1 MQVVFVSNYFNHHQL
16 SFCDAL
22 YELLEG
28 SFCFLQTQPMEEERI
43 RMGWQAEERPYVR
56 YVQPDG
62 TTTGG
67 PEAFMGRNPDEETA
81 GHEWRHLLLT
91 ADVVIF
97 GGCDDESY
105 IRERLAAGKPIFRY
119 NERLYKEG
127 QWKAISPRGLLQ
139 KYKDHT
145 RYRKAPVY
153 FLCAGAYVPC
163 DLGIIHAYP
172 EKMLRFGYFP
182 ETREYAQGEP
192 FSHKK
197 KGSILWAAR
206 MIDWKHPELV
216 VKTAAYLKEHLK
228 DHQEEIPFHITMI
241 GGGELEEEVHSLAE
255 ELGVTDKITFAGFRG
270 PEEVRAA
277 MEESE
282 IYLVTSDRKEGWG
295 AVVNEAMNSGCAVVA
310 DHMIGA
316 APWMIRQRENGIL
329 YRDGCEQQLQEY
341 VAELLQDPAECRR
354 LGEAAQQ
361 TVRTEWNARTAAERL
376 VRLCREMRLLTGGP
390 DTGPATGTENGPE
403 PGDAPG
409 TGPAEPALCAD
420 GQCLPAPSVP
430 ALWTDGPCSPAPVI
444 PERRMYR
451 YLTERNEEDRT

>member
-28 SFCFLQTQPMEEERI
+28 SFCFLQTQPMEEERV

-67 PEAFMGRNPDEETA
+67 PEAFMGRNPDEETT

-192 FSHKK
+192 FSRKK

-216 VKTAAYLKEHLK
+216 VKTAAYLK

-329 YRDGCEQQLQEY
+329 YRDGCEQQLQKY

-376 VRLCREMRLLTGGP
+376 VRLCRKMGFLTGNP
-390 DTGPATGTENGPE
+390 EPGPAMGTENGPE

-409 TGPAEPALCAD
+409 TAPVEPALRAD
-420 GQCLPAPSVP
+420 DQCLP
-430 ALWTDGPCSPAPVI
+430 ALWTDGPCSPASVI

>member
-28 SFCFLQTQPMEEERI
+28 SFCFLQTQPMEEERVK
-43 RMGWQAEERPYVR
+43 MGWQTEERPYVR
-56 YVQPDG
+56 YVQADG

-67 PEAFMGRNPDEETA
+67 PEWQN
-81 GHEWRHLLLT
+81 LLLT

-182 ETREYAQGEP
+182 ETREYAPGEP
-192 FSHKK
+192 FSRKK

-216 VKTAAYLKEHLK
+216 VKTAAYLKEL
-228 DHQEEIPFHITMI
+228 PFHITMI
-241 GGGELEEEVHSLAE
+241 GGGELEEEVHRLAE
-255 ELGVTDKITFAGFRG
+255 ELGVTDKITFAGFRS

-282 IYLVTSDRKEGWG
+282 IYLSLVTGRK
-295 AVVNEAMNSGCAVVA
+295 A
-310 DHMIGA
+310 
-316 APWMIRQRENGIL
+316 
-329 YRDGCEQQLQEY
+329 
-341 VAELLQDPAECRR
+341 
-354 LGEAAQQ
+354 GE
-361 TVRTEWNARTAAERL
+361 R
-376 VRLCREMRLLTGGP
+376 
-390 DTGPATGTENGPE
+390 
-403 PGDAPG
+403 
-409 TGPAEPALCAD
+409 
-420 GQCLPAPSVP
+420 
-430 ALWTDGPCSPAPVI
+430 
-444 PERRMYR
+444 
-451 YLTERNEEDRT
+451 

>member
-28 SFCFLQTQPMEEERI
+28 SFCFLQTQPMEEERVK
-43 RMGWQAEERPYVR
+43 MGWQAEERPYVR
-56 YVQPDG
+56 YVQPGG

-67 PEAFMGRNPDEETA
+67 PEALMGRNPDEETA

-182 ETREYAQGEP
+182 ETREYAPGEP
-192 FSHKK
+192 FSRKK

-216 VKTAAYLKEHLK
+216 VKIAAYLKEL
-228 DHQEEIPFHITMI
+228 PFHITMI
-241 GGGELEEEVHSLAE
+241 GGGELEEEVHRLAE
-255 ELGVTDKITFAGFRG
+255 ELGVTDKITFAGFRS

-329 YRDGCEQQLQEY
+329 YHDGCEQQLQEY

-361 TVRTEWNARTAAERL
+361 TVRTEWNARTAAEIGRAH
-376 VRLCREMRLLTGGP
+376 V
-390 DTGPATGTENGPE
+390 
-403 PGDAPG
+403 
-409 TGPAEPALCAD
+409 
-420 GQCLPAPSVP
+420 
-430 ALWTDGPCSPAPVI
+430 
-444 PERRMYR
+444 
-451 YLTERNEEDRT
+451 

>member
-28 SFCFLQTQPMEEERI
+28 SFCFLQTQPMEEERVK
-43 RMGWQAEERPYVR
+43 MGWQAEERPYVR
-56 YVQPDG
+56 YVQPGG

-67 PEAFMGRNPDEETA
+67 PEALMGRNPDEETA

-182 ETREYAQGEP
+182 E
-192 FSHKK
+192 
-197 KGSILWAAR
+197 
-206 MIDWKHPELV
+206 LV
-216 VKTAAYLKEHLK
+216 VKIAAYLKEL
-228 DHQEEIPFHITMI
+228 PFHITMI
-241 GGGELEEEVHSLAE
+241 GGGELEEEVHRLAE
-255 ELGVTDKITFAGFRG
+255 ELGVTDKITFAGFRS

-329 YRDGCEQQLQEY
+329 YHDGCEQQLQEY

-376 VRLCREMRLLTGGP
+376 VRLCREMGFLGGDP
-390 DTGPATGTENGPE
+390 D
-403 PGDAPG
+403 
-409 TGPAEPALCAD
+409 TGPAEPALCAGD
-420 GQCLPAPSVP
+420 QCLPAPSVP
-430 ALWTDGPCSPAPVI
+430 PLWTDGPCSPAPVI

>member
-1 MQVVFVSNYFNHHQL
+1 MKLVFVSNYFNHHQL

-22 YELLEG
+22 YDLLEG
-28 SFCFLQTQPMEEERI
+28 SFCFLQTQPMEEERVK
-43 RMGWQAEERPYVR
+43 MGWQAEARPYVC
-56 YVQPDG
+56 YALAEDI
-62 TTTGG
+62 
-67 PEAFMGRNPDEETA
+67 DW
-81 GHEWRHLLLT
+81 HSLLLS

-97 GGCDDESY
+97 GGCDDETY
-105 IRERLAAGKPIFRY
+105 IQERLAAGRPVFRY

-163 DLGIIHAYP
+163 DYHLIHAYP

-182 ETREYAQGEP
+182 ETRTYEAGQP
-192 FSHKK
+192 FDRKQP
-197 KGSILWAAR
+197 GSILWAAR

-228 DHQEEIPFHITMI
+228 DTPFHITMI
-241 GGGELEEEVHSLAE
+241 GGGELEEEVHRLVE
-255 ELGVTDKITFAGFRG
+255 ELGVTQEITFPGYCS

-277 MEESE
+277 METSE

-316 APWMIRQRENGIL
+316 APYLIRQGENGRI
-329 YRDGCEQQLQEY
+329 YRDGCEQDLFRTVES
-341 VAELLQDPAECRR
+341 LLRNPAECRR
-354 LGEAAQQ
+354 LGEAA
-361 TVRTEWNARTAAERL
+361 RKRIATEWNARTAAERL
-376 VRLCREMRLLTGGP
+376 VRLCRDMGFLSEKTMT
-390 DTGPATGTENGPE
+390 T
-403 PGDAPG
+403 AP
-409 TGPAEPALCAD
+409 T
-420 GQCLPAPSVP
+420 LPK
-430 ALWTDGPCSPAPVI
+430 LWSDGPCSPAPVI
-444 PERRMYR
+444 PERQMYR
-451 YLTERNEEDRT
+451 RINSEQ

>member
-1 MQVVFVSNYFNHHQL
+1 MKLIFVSNYFNHHQL

-28 SFCFLQTQPMEEERI
+28 SFCFLQTQPMEEERVK
-43 RMGWQAEERPYVR
+43 MGWQAEARPYVR
-56 YVQPDG
+56 YALAGGTVEPGVEAVTDRALDG
-62 TTTGG
+62 TPAAT
-67 PEAFMGRNPDEETA
+67 D
-81 GHEWRHLLLT
+81 WRELILS

-97 GGCDDESY
+97 GGCDDERY
-105 IRERLAAGKPIFRY
+105 IQERLAAGRPIFRY

-127 QWKAISPRGLLQ
+127 QWKAISPRGLIQ

-163 DLGIIHAYP
+163 DYHLIHAYP

-182 ETREYAQGEP
+182 ETRTYEAGQP
-192 FSHKK
+192 FDRKQP
-197 KGSILWAAR
+197 GSILWAAR

-228 DHQEEIPFHITMI
+228 DTPFHITMI
-241 GGGELEEEVHSLAE
+241 GGGELEEEVHRLAE
-255 ELGVTDKITFAGFRG
+255 ELGVTQEITFPGYCS

-277 MEESE
+277 METSE

-316 APWMIRQRENGIL
+316 VPYLIRQGENGRI
-329 YRDGCEQQLQEY
+329 YRDGCEQ
-341 VAELLQDPAECRR
+341 ELFRTVESLLRNPAECRR
-354 LGEAAQQ
+354 LGEAAQK
-361 TVRTEWNARTAAERL
+361 TIATEWNARTAAERL
-376 VRLCREMRLLTGGP
+376 VRLCREMGFLWEK
-390 DTGPATGTENGPE
+390 TENE
-403 PGDAPG
+403 PNVSKNKTAVI
-409 TGPAEPALCAD
+409 AAPAL
-420 GQCLPAPSVP
+420 PM
-430 ALWTDGPCSPAPVI
+430 LWSDGPCSPAPVI
-444 PERRMYR
+444 PERQMYR
-451 YLTERNEEDRT
+451 RINSEQ

>member
-1 MQVVFVSNYFNHHQL
+1 MRMQVVFVSNYFNHHQM

-28 SFCFLQTQPMEEERI
+28 SFCFLQTQPMEEERVK
-43 RMGWQAEERPYVR
+43 MGWQAEERPYVR
-56 YVQPDG
+56 YVQ
-62 TTTGG
+62 
-67 PEAFMGRNPDEETA
+67 A
-81 GHEWRHLLLT
+81 EWRPLLLT

-182 ETREYAQGEP
+182 ETREYAPGEP
-192 FSHKK
+192 FSRKK

-216 VKTAAYLKEHLK
+216 VKTAAYLKEHL
-228 DHQEEIPFHITMI
+228 EEIPFHITMI
-241 GGGELEEEVHSLAE
+241 GGGELEEEVHRLAE

-361 TVRTEWNARTAAERL
+361 TVRTEWNARTAAQRL
-376 VRLCREMRLLTGGP
+376 VRLCREMGFLAGVS
-390 DTGPATGTENGPE
+390 E
-403 PGDAPG
+403 PGNAPG
-409 TGPAEPALCAD
+409 TAPAEPVLRAD
-420 GQCLPAPSVP
+420 DQCLPAPPVP
-430 ALWTDGPCSPAPVI
+430 VLWTDGPCSPAPAI

>member
-1 MQVVFVSNYFNHHQL
+1 MTMQVVFVSNYFNHHQL
-16 SFCDAL
+16 SFCDTL

-28 SFCFLQTQPMEEERI
+28 SFCFLQTQPMEEERV

-56 YVQPDG
+56 YVQ
-62 TTTGG
+62 
-67 PEAFMGRNPDEETA
+67 A
-81 GHEWRHLLLT
+81 EWQRLLLT

-182 ETREYAQGEP
+182 ETREYAPEEP
-192 FSHKK
+192 FSRKR

-216 VKTAAYLKEHLK
+216 VKTAAYLKEHL
-228 DHQEEIPFHITMI
+228 EEIPFHITMI
-241 GGGELEEEVHSLAE
+241 GGGELEEEVHRLAE
-255 ELGVTDKITFAGFRG
+255 ELGVTDKITFAGFCG

-376 VRLCREMRLLTGGP
+376 VRLCREMGFL
-390 DTGPATGTENGPE
+390 AGTPE
-403 PGDAPG
+403 PGNAPG
-409 TGPAEPALCAD
+409 TAPAEPVLRAD
-420 GQCLPAPSVP
+420 SQRLPAPPVP

-451 YLTERNEEDRT
+451 YLTEFNEKK

>member
-28 SFCFLQTQPMEEERI
+28 SFCFLQTQPMEEERVK
-43 RMGWQAEERPYVR
+43 MGWQAEERPYVH
-56 YVQPDG
+56 YVQADG
-62 TTTGG
+62 TATSGL
-67 PEAFMGRNPDEETA
+67 
-81 GHEWRHLLLT
+81 EWQNLLQT

-182 ETREYAQGEP
+182 ETREYAPGEP
-192 FSHKK
+192 FSRKK

-216 VKTAAYLKEHLK
+216 VKTAAYLKEHL
-228 DHQEEIPFHITMI
+228 EEIPFHITMI
-241 GGGELEEEVHSLAE
+241 GGGELEEEVHSRAE
-255 ELGVTDKITFAGFRG
+255 GLDVTDKITFAGFRS

-329 YRDGCEQQLQEY
+329 YHDGCEQQLQEY

-361 TVRTEWNARTAAERL
+361 TVRKEWNARTAAERL
-376 VRLCREMRLLTGGP
+376 VRLSREMGFLSDGS
-390 DTGPATGTENGPE
+390 GT
-403 PGDAPG
+403 A
-409 TGPAEPALCAD
+409 PAEPALRAD
-420 GQCLPAPSVP
+420 DQCLPAPSVP
-430 ALWTDGPCSPAPVI
+430 LLWTDGPCSPAPVI

-451 YLTERNEEDRT
+451 YLTERNKEDRT

>member
-28 SFCFLQTQPMEEERI
+28 SFCFLQTQPMEEERVK
-43 RMGWQAEERPYVR
+43 MGWQAEERPYVR
-56 YVQPDG
+56 YVQPYG

-67 PEAFMGRNPDEETA
+67 SEAFTAVTGWTPDEETA
-81 GHEWRHLLLT
+81 DNEWQNLLLT

-182 ETREYAQGEP
+182 ETREYAPGEP
-192 FSHKK
+192 FSRKK

-216 VKTAAYLKEHLK
+216 VKIAAYLKEL
-228 DHQEEIPFHITMI
+228 PFHITMI
-241 GGGELEEEVHSLAE
+241 GGGELEEKVHWQKSLACRIR
-255 ELGVTDKITFAGFRG
+255 LPSQASGAGRRSGQPWRNRRSTSSPVTGRKAG
-270 PEEVRAA
+270 
-277 MEESE
+277 
-282 IYLVTSDRKEGWG
+282 
-295 AVVNEAMNSGCAVVA
+295 
-310 DHMIGA
+310 
-316 APWMIRQRENGIL
+316 
-329 YRDGCEQQLQEY
+329 
-341 VAELLQDPAECRR
+341 
-354 LGEAAQQ
+354 
-361 TVRTEWNARTAAERL
+361 ER
-376 VRLCREMRLLTGGP
+376 
-390 DTGPATGTENGPE
+390 
-403 PGDAPG
+403 
-409 TGPAEPALCAD
+409 
-420 GQCLPAPSVP
+420 
-430 ALWTDGPCSPAPVI
+430 
-444 PERRMYR
+444 
-451 YLTERNEEDRT
+451 

>member
-22 YELLEG
+22 YEFLEG
-28 SFCFLQTQPMEEERI
+28 SFCFLQTQPMEEERV

-56 YVQPDG
+56 YVQP
-62 TTTGG
+62 
-67 PEAFMGRNPDEETA
+67 
-81 GHEWRHLLLT
+81 EWRPLLLT

-163 DLGIIHAYP
+163 DLRIIHAYP

-182 ETREYAQGEP
+182 ETREYAPGEP
-192 FSHKK
+192 FSRKK

-216 VKTAAYLKEHLK
+216 VKTAAYLK

-241 GGGELEEEVHSLAE
+241 GGGELEEEVHRLAE
-255 ELGVTDKITFAGFRG
+255 ELGVTDKITFAGFRS

-329 YRDGCEQQLQEY
+329 YHDGCEQQLQEC

-361 TVRTEWNARTAAERL
+361 TVRTEWNARAAAERL
-376 VRLCREMRLLTGGP
+376 VRLCREMGFLIGGP
-390 DTGPATGTENGPE
+390 GAGS
-403 PGDAPG
+403 
-409 TGPAEPALCAD
+409 AEPAPRAD

>member
-1 MQVVFVSNYFNHHQL
+1 MRMQVVFVSNYFNHHQL

-28 SFCFLQTQPMEEERI
+28 SFCFLQTQPMEEERVK
-43 RMGWQAEERPYVR
+43 MGWQAEERPYVR
-56 YVQPDG
+56 YVQ
-62 TTTGG
+62 
-67 PEAFMGRNPDEETA
+67 A
-81 GHEWRHLLLT
+81 EWQRLLLT

-192 FSHKK
+192 FSRKK

-241 GGGELEEEVHSLAE
+241 GGGELEEEVRSLAE

-295 AVVNEAMNSGCAVVA
+295 AVVNEAMNSGCTVVA

-341 VAELLQDPAECRR
+341 VAELLRDPAGCRR

-376 VRLCREMRLLTGGP
+376 VRLCREMRFLTGGP
-390 DTGPATGTENGPE
+390 GTGPAMGTENGPE
-403 PGDAPG
+403 PGNPG
-409 TGPAEPALCAD
+409 TARVEPALRAD
-420 GQCLPAPSVP
+420 DQCLPAPSVP

>member
-28 SFCFLQTQPMEEERI
+28 SFCFLQTQPMEEERVK
-43 RMGWQAEERPYVR
+43 MGWQAEERPYVR

-67 PEAFMGRNPDEETA
+67 PTTGGP
-81 GHEWRHLLLT
+81 EWQNLLLT

-182 ETREYAQGEP
+182 ETREYAPGEP
-192 FSHKK
+192 FSRKK

-216 VKTAAYLKEHLK
+216 VKTAAYLKEHL
-228 DHQEEIPFHITMI
+228 EEIPFHITMI

-255 ELGVTDKITFAGFRG
+255 ELGVTDKITFAGFRS

-329 YRDGCEQQLQEY
+329 YHDGCEQQLQEY

-361 TVRTEWNARTAAERL
+361 TVRTEWNAQIAAERL
-376 VRLCREMRLLTGGP
+376 VRLCREMGFLTG
-390 DTGPATGTENGPE
+390 
-403 PGDAPG
+403 APG
-409 TGPAEPALCAD
+409 TTPAEPALLAPS
-420 GQCLPAPSVP
+420 QCLPAPPVP

-451 YLTERNEEDRT
+451 YLTERNKEDRT

>member
-1 MQVVFVSNYFNHHQL
+1 M
-16 SFCDAL
+16 

-28 SFCFLQTQPMEEERI
+28 SFCFLQTQPMEEERVK
-43 RMGWQAEERPYVR
+43 MGWQAEERPYVR

-67 PEAFMGRNPDEETA
+67 SEAFTAVTGWTPDEEIA
-81 GHEWRHLLLT
+81 DNEWQNLLLT
-91 ADVVIF
+91 ADMVIF

-182 ETREYAQGEP
+182 ETREYAPGEP
-192 FSHKK
+192 FSRKK

-228 DHQEEIPFHITMI
+228 EIPFHITMI

-255 ELGVTDKITFAGFRG
+255 ELGVTDKITFAGFRS

-329 YRDGCEQQLQEY
+329 YHDGCEQQLQEY
-341 VAELLQDPAECRR
+341 VAELLQDPAERRR
-354 LGEAAQQ
+354 LGEAAQK

-376 VRLCREMRLLTGGP
+376 VRLIREMGFLTG
-390 DTGPATGTENGPE
+390 
-403 PGDAPG
+403 APG
-409 TGPAEPALCAD
+409 TTPAEPALLAPS
-420 GQCLPAPSVP
+420 QCLPAPPVP

>member
-1 MQVVFVSNYFNHHQL
+1 M
-16 SFCDAL
+16 
-22 YELLEG
+22 
-28 SFCFLQTQPMEEERI
+28 
-43 RMGWQAEERPYVR
+43 R
-56 YVQPDG
+56 YVQPGG
-62 TTTGG
+62 TATSGL
-67 PEAFMGRNPDEETA
+67 
-81 GHEWRHLLLT
+81 EWQNLLLT

-182 ETREYAQGEP
+182 ETREYAPGEP
-192 FSHKK
+192 FSRKK

-216 VKTAAYLKEHLK
+216 VKIAAYLKEL
-228 DHQEEIPFHITMI
+228 PFHITMI

-255 ELGVTDKITFAGFRG
+255 ELGVTDKITFAGFRS

-329 YRDGCEQQLQEY
+329 YHDGCEQQLQEY

-376 VRLCREMRLLTGGP
+376 VRLCREMGFLGGDP
-390 DTGPATGTENGPE
+390 D
-403 PGDAPG
+403 
-409 TGPAEPALCAD
+409 TGPAEPALCAGD
-420 GQCLPAPSVP
+420 QCLPAPSVP
-430 ALWTDGPCSPAPVI
+430 PLWTDGPCSPAPVI

>member
-16 SFCDAL
+16 SFCDTL

-62 TTTGG
+62 TTMGG
-67 PEAFMGRNPDEETA
+67 PEALMGRNPDEETA

-145 RYRKAPVY
+145 RYRKTPVY

-182 ETREYAQGEP
+182 ETREYAPGEP
-192 FSHKK
+192 FSRKK

-376 VRLCREMRLLTGGP
+376 VRLCREMRFLTGNP
-390 DTGPATGTENGPE
+390 EPGPATGTENGPE
-403 PGDAPG
+403 PGNAPG
-409 TGPAEPALCAD
+409 SGPAEPALRAP
-420 GQCLPAPSVP
+420 GQCLP

>member
-1 MQVVFVSNYFNHHQL
+1 MTMQVVFVSNYFNHHQL

-28 SFCFLQTQPMEEERI
+28 SFCFLQTQPMEEERV

-56 YVQPDG
+56 YVQP
-62 TTTGG
+62 
-67 PEAFMGRNPDEETA
+67 
-81 GHEWRHLLLT
+81 EWRPLLLT
-91 ADVVIF
+91 ADVLIF

-182 ETREYAQGEP
+182 ETREYAPGEP
-192 FSHKK
+192 FSRKK

-216 VKTAAYLKEHLK
+216 VKTAAYLK

-255 ELGVTDKITFAGFRG
+255 ELGVTDKITFAGFRS

-329 YRDGCEQQLQEY
+329 YHDGCEQQLQEC
-341 VAELLQDPAECRR
+341 VAELLQDPAKCRR
-354 LGEAAQQ
+354 LGETAQQ
-361 TVRTEWNARTAAERL
+361 TVRTEWNARAAAERL
-376 VRLCREMRLLTGGP
+376 VRLCREMGFLGG
-390 DTGPATGTENGPE
+390 
-403 PGDAPG
+403 
-409 TGPAEPALCAD
+409 AD

>member
-1 MQVVFVSNYFNHHQL
+1 MRMQMVFVSNYFNHHQL

-28 SFCFLQTQPMEEERI
+28 SFCFLQTQPMEEERVK
-43 RMGWQAEERPYVR
+43 MGWQAEERPYVR
-56 YVQPDG
+56 YTQPDG

-67 PEAFMGRNPDEETA
+67 S
-81 GHEWRHLLLT
+81 EWQNLLLT

-182 ETREYAQGEP
+182 ETREYAPGEP
-192 FSHKK
+192 FSRKK

-216 VKTAAYLKEHLK
+216 VKTAAYLKEHL
-228 DHQEEIPFHITMI
+228 EEIPFHITMI

-354 LGEAAQQ
+354 LGEAAQR

-376 VRLCREMRLLTGGP
+376 VRLSREMGFLAG
-390 DTGPATGTENGPE
+390 DPE
-403 PGDAPG
+403 PGNASGTAPAEQALRAPG
-409 TGPAEPALCAD
+409 QRLS
-420 GQCLPAPSVP
+420 APPVP

-451 YLTERNEEDRT
+451 YLTEFNEKK

>member
-1 MQVVFVSNYFNHHQL
+1 MRMQVVFVSNYFNHHQL

-22 YELLEG
+22 YEFLNG
-28 SFCFLQTQPMEEERI
+28 SFCFLQTQPMEEERV
-43 RMGWQAEERPYVR
+43 RMGWQAQERAYVR
-56 YVQPDG
+56 KYWED
-62 TTTGG
+62 
-67 PEAFMGRNPDEETA
+67 AEECA
-81 GHEWRHLLLT
+81 AMVRD
-91 ADVVIF
+91 AAVVIF
-97 GGCDDESY
+97 GGCDDENY

-119 NERLYKEG
+119 NERMYKEG

-139 KYKDHT
+139 KYRDHT
-145 RYRKAPVY
+145 KYRKAPVY

-163 DLGIIHAYP
+163 DLGIVHAYP

-192 FSHKK
+192 FLRKK

-206 MIDWKHPELV
+206 MIDWKHPELA
-216 VKTAAYLKEHLK
+216 VKTAAYLKDK
-228 DHQEEIPFHITMI
+228 GIPFHMNII
-241 GGGELEEEVHSLAE
+241 GGGELEEAMHRLAE
-255 ELGVTDKITFAGFRG
+255 ELGVTGEVTFLGFRG

-277 MEESE
+277 MEEAE

-329 YRDGCEQQLQEY
+329 YRDGCEQQLQKSVE
-341 VAELLQDPAECRR
+341 ELLQNPAECRR

-376 VRLCREMRLLTGGP
+376 VRLWREMGFLGSHTRNET
-390 DTGPATGTENGPE
+390 DTGITHAPA
-403 PGDAPG
+403 A
-409 TGPAEPALCAD
+409 
-420 GQCLPAPSVP
+420 P